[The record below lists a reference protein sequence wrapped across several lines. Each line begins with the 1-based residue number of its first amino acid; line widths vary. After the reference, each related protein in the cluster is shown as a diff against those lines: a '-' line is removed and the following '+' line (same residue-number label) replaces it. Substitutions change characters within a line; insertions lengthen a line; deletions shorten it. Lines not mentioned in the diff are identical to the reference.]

1 MSTKED
7 LVKAMSTWLKKKEDL
22 PLSFGADSEKV
33 LTGEKSLLSG
43 DDLLNFKCTGN
54 DIQNNR
60 NQTNHE
66 GCGACCRS
74 YPNSVILDSY
84 DFYLMSR
91 SPHIVGLASQ
101 RYPNYNSL
109 LADDVKKNEI
119 KEFTE
124 HNTNIVIKPFTTTY
138 MLREFKVT

>member
-54 DIQNNR
+54 DIRTIKIKQIMKDVEHAAEAI
-60 NQTNHE
+60 Q
-66 GCGACCRS
+66 
-74 YPNSVILDSY
+74 ILL
-84 DFYLMSR
+84 F
-91 SPHIVGLASQ
+91 
-101 RYPNYNSL
+101 
-109 LADDVKKNEI
+109 
-119 KEFTE
+119 
-124 HNTNIVIKPFTTTY
+124 
-138 MLREFKVT
+138 